1 MRVHHGGGRA
11 FVPQQLL
18 DVPYVRSLLEQVRGE
33 RVAQAVDGGLLHDSR
48 PRAGRA
54 ENMLNA
60 ANADMPARILPL
72 EKPFAR

>member
-1 MRVHHGGGRA
+1 M
-11 FVPQQLL
+11 PQQLL